1 MKKPIIGITLD
12 EEKSKTYSKYPWYA
26 ARKNYSES
34 IDLAGGTSIFLPHS
48 NENINQYLN
57 LVDGLVITGGDFDI
71 DPKIYGKEISSKFV
85 KLKNHPT
92 YTKLQNLKKCL
103 LIPLTINL

>member
-34 IDLAGGTSIFLPHS
+34 IDLAGGISVFLPHS
-48 NENINQYLN
+48 N
-57 LVDGLVITGGDFDI
+57 D
-71 DPKIYGKEISSKFV
+71 
-85 KLKNHPT
+85 
-92 YTKLQNLKKCL
+92 CL
-103 LIPLTINL
+103 LYTSPSPRDRQ

>member
-1 MKKPIIGITLD
+1 MKRNQNVFEVPLV
-12 EEKSKTYSKYPWYA
+12 A

-57 LVDGLVITGGDFDI
+57 LIDGLVITGGDFDI
-71 DPKIYGKEISSKFV
+71 NPEIYGKEISSKFV
-85 KLKNHPT
+85 KLKKSELSLNL
-92 YTKLQNLKKCL
+92 KLQKKL
-103 LIPLTINL
+103 LI